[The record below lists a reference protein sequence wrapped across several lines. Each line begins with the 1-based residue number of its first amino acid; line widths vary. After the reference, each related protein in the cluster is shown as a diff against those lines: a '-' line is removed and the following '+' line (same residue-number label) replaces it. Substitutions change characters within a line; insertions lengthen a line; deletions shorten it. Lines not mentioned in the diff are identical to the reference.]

1 MWKTRVY
8 IPRVIMEELCAA
20 PPNLLGIFVPQTPGQ
35 ALRHALAA
43 MRQGA
48 FTKSSTKLFVFALL
62 QTKTFVKI
70 TRQKR
75 FVNLKPMT
83 RLKNRAIGLSSQI
96 KELIMMSKWVK
107 GYKLICNSRG
117 VYSLQDKKFGKTD
130 YCVGPCVCVPR
141 FQTYTNPLSEGRNW
155 KWEHEC
161 EANGYELSNC
171 YAAGPLHVSVYEYKA
186 PSNCINVL
194 AKDPDEAF
202 IKYCGLHE
210 YPSPDQ
216 GSYGWAR
223 LCQVIGNFFGGSL
236 SVGIKPY
243 THDV

>member
-1 MWKTRVY
+1 
-8 IPRVIMEELCAA
+8 
-20 PPNLLGIFVPQTPGQ
+20 
-35 ALRHALAA
+35 
-43 MRQGA
+43 
-48 FTKSSTKLFVFALL
+48 
-62 QTKTFVKI
+62 
-70 TRQKR
+70 
-75 FVNLKPMT
+75 
-83 RLKNRAIGLSSQI
+83 
-96 KELIMMSKWVK
+96 MMSKWVK

-130 YCVGPCVCVPR
+130 YCVGSCVCVPR

-216 GSYGWAR
+216 DSYGWAR

-243 THDV
+243 THDVQIDPGDNGIYVIKNWKIVERLRVFGKYGEAPYVEHYPEDEEQTEYDISDLLKAINDSMSESERLSRDFFG